1 MNMRKWCS
9 ILIMGVALMLA
20 TLVMACDKE
29 SKEPQAPYAPD
40 FTLQT
45 IDGDTVTLS
54 NLRGKPVMLIFWDTH
69 CPACES
75 QTPFVQ
81 AFYDEWSSEKVAVLT
96 IAVGESAAVVQDFVG
111 SQGFTYP
118 VLLDQQ
124 ARVAQTYGIPG
135 VPVTFFID
143 AEGIAKAYKIGPFQS
158 REEIES
164 ALDTVWPSLTT
175 AK

>member
-1 MNMRKWCS
+1 
-9 ILIMGVALMLA
+9 VLA
-20 TLVMACDKE
+20 GLFMACDKQSE
-29 SKEPQAPYAPD
+29 EVPYAPD

-45 IDGDTVTLS
+45 IDGESVTLS
-54 NLRGKPVMLIFWDTH
+54 DSRGKPVMLTFWAIQ
-69 CPACES
+69 CPACGL
-75 QTPFVQ
+75 QAPYIQ
-81 AFYDEWSSEKVAVLT
+81 AFYDEWSSEKIAVLT
-96 IAVGESAAVVQDFVG
+96 VDVGDSVGLAQDFVS

-118 VLLDQQ
+118 VLLDPQGK
-124 ARVAQTYGIPG
+124 VAQAYAIPG

-175 AK
+175 AQ